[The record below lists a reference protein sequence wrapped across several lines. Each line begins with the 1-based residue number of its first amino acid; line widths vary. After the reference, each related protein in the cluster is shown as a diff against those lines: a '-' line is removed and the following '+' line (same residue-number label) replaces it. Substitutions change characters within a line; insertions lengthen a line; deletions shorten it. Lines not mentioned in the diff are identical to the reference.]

1 MTTVSLSSEKFQS
14 APTKNLDAWCWNR
27 TQGGKEI
34 PICETINFQGGFSFA
49 TGDFNPDNAPDLAIP
64 IEQYGK
70 VAILLNEK

>member
-1 MTTVSLSSEKFQS
+1 MLGVGIGRK
-14 APTKNLDAWCWNR
+14 
-27 TQGGKEI
+27 GGKEI